1 MTDQECM
8 ARAIELAKRGRGWTN
23 PNPLVGAVIAKEGR
37 IIGEGWHARC
47 GELHA
52 ERNAIRALT
61 ERAEGATLY
70 VTLEPCCHYGR
81 TPPCTDAILEQKIA
95 RVVIGSGDPN
105 PKVSGKGAAILR
117 RAGVQVE
124 EGFMRDACDR
134 LNPVF
139 FHYITTGNPYV
150 IMKYAM
156 TADGKIA
163 ARTGDSK
170 WITGEASRRRVQE
183 LRWNCMGIMAGIG
196 TVLADDPLLTVR
208 EEGRRNPIR
217 IICDS
222 RLRLPPDSRL
232 CRSAEQYPVIA
243 ACSAEILEREDG
255 CRKRKQILEGLGV
268 KVLPVPDSPRHVNL
282 PALMELLGRE
292 KIDSILLEGG
302 RRFKQQCSPFRNYT
316 GDPGV
321 YRSQNFRRR
330 LQDTGGRRGCGSS
343 GRGGSAGDDGDREN
357 RTGSS
362 DYLES
367 QKLRKGK
374 GMFTGIVEETGKIRG
389 LSLNGTSGSISV
401 EASRV
406 LEGTKIGD
414 SIAVSGICLTVT
426 ALRPEGF
433 TADVM
438 AETVRRSSLSACRP
452 GDLVNLERAMAADGR
467 FGGHIVSG
475 HIDGTGRIV
484 SLVREQNAV
493 WAVVRAEP
501 ELLKLIVEKGSICMD
516 GISLTVASAGPEE
529 FRVSVIP
536 HTWQATSL
544 RLKRPGDPVNL
555 ETDIIGKYVAKL
567 LGFLPGTE
575 EEKDRRISRG
585 ITMEMLRKLEL

>member
-1 MTDQECM
+1 
-8 ARAIELAKRGRGWTN
+8 
-23 PNPLVGAVIAKEGR
+23 
-37 IIGEGWHARC
+37 
-47 GELHA
+47 
-52 ERNAIRALT
+52 
-61 ERAEGATLY
+61 
-70 VTLEPCCHYGR
+70 
-81 TPPCTDAILEQKIA
+81 
-95 RVVIGSGDPN
+95 
-105 PKVSGKGAAILR
+105 
-117 RAGVQVE
+117 
-124 EGFMRDACDR
+124 
-134 LNPVF
+134 
-139 FHYITTGNPYV
+139 
-150 IMKYAM
+150 
-156 TADGKIA
+156 
-163 ARTGDSK
+163 
-170 WITGEASRRRVQE
+170 
-183 LRWNCMGIMAGIG
+183 
-196 TVLADDPLLTVR
+196 
-208 EEGRRNPIR
+208 
-217 IICDS
+217 
-222 RLRLPPDSRL
+222 
-232 CRSAEQYPVIA
+232 
-243 ACSAEILEREDG
+243 
-255 CRKRKQILEGLGV
+255 
-268 KVLPVPDSPRHVNL
+268 
-282 PALMELLGRE
+282 
-292 KIDSILLEGG
+292 
-302 RRFKQQCSPFRNYT
+302 
-316 GDPGV
+316 
-321 YRSQNFRRR
+321 
-330 LQDTGGRRGCGSS
+330 
-343 GRGGSAGDDGDREN
+343 
-357 RTGSS
+357 
-362 DYLES
+362 
-367 QKLRKGK
+367 
-374 GMFTGIVEETGKIRG
+374 MFTGIVEETGKIRG

-493 WAVVRAEP
+493 WAVVRAES

-575 EEKDRRISRG
+575 EKDRRISRG

>member
-61 ERAEGATLY
+61 EPAEGATLY

-81 TPPCTDAILEQKIA
+81 TPPCTEAILEQKIA

-117 RAGVQVE
+117 RAGVLVE
-124 EGFMRDACDR
+124 EGFMREACDR

-243 ACSAEILEREDG
+243 ACSEKILEREDG

-302 RRFKQQCSPFRNYT
+302 
-316 GDPGV
+316 GDLNSSALRSGIVQEIREFIAPKIFGGGCRTPVEGEGVDHPGEAV
-321 YRSQNFRRR
+321 
-330 LQDTGGRRGCGSS
+330 LLEMTETEKIEQDLLITWRVRSS
-343 GRGGSAGDDGDREN
+343 GKEK
-357 RTGSS
+357 
-362 DYLES
+362 E
-367 QKLRKGK
+367 
-374 GMFTGIVEETGKIRG
+374 
-389 LSLNGTSGSISV
+389 
-401 EASRV
+401 
-406 LEGTKIGD
+406 
-414 SIAVSGICLTVT
+414 CL
-426 ALRPEGF
+426 
-433 TADVM
+433 
-438 AETVRRSSLSACRP
+438 
-452 GDLVNLERAMAADGR
+452 
-467 FGGHIVSG
+467 
-475 HIDGTGRIV
+475 
-484 SLVREQNAV
+484 Q
-493 WAVVRAEP
+493 
-501 ELLKLIVEKGSICMD
+501 EL
-516 GISLTVASAGPEE
+516 
-529 FRVSVIP
+529 
-536 HTWQATSL
+536 
-544 RLKRPGDPVNL
+544 
-555 ETDIIGKYVAKL
+555 
-567 LGFLPGTE
+567 
-575 EEKDRRISRG
+575 
-585 ITMEMLRKLEL
+585 